1 MRGFLFAG
9 LLFSQALV
17 AAPQWPSRVFAP
29 YVDATAWPP
38 FPLTK
43 AADKAGV
50 LFFNLGF
57 IVAKTSTA
65 CIPSWGGYYGIGSYL
80 KAKIASLRG
89 QGGDVAISFG
99 GAAGTELAAAC
110 RDPATLARQYQAVI
124 DGYGLTRI
132 DFDVEG
138 ASVAD
143 RASVDR
149 RSQAIALLQKAA
161 RAAGRKLAVWFT
173 LPVLPTGLDANGLAV
188 VDSALVAGVRI
199 AGVNIMAM
207 DYGDAAAPNPDGQ
220 MGDYAIQAAGSLWQ
234 QLKDLYQ
241 AHGIA
246 RSDAQLWHQIGV
258 TPMIGRNDVLSEVFY
273 PADAGQLLDFAARRN
288 LGMLSFWS
296 ANRDQLCPGGAVGYV
311 EASCSSILQAPYA
324 FSGILKAFSR

>member
-1 MRGFLFAG
+1 
-9 LLFSQALV
+9 
-17 AAPQWPSRVFAP
+17 
-29 YVDATAWPP
+29 
-38 FPLTK
+38 
-43 AADKAGV
+43 
-50 LFFNLGF
+50 
-57 IVAKTSTA
+57 
-65 CIPSWGGYYGIGSYL
+65 
-80 KAKIASLRG
+80 
-89 QGGDVAISFG
+89 
-99 GAAGTELAAAC
+99 
-110 RDPATLARQYQAVI
+110 
-124 DGYGLTRI
+124 
-132 DFDVEG
+132 
-138 ASVAD
+138 
-143 RASVDR
+143 
-149 RSQAIALLQKAA
+149 LQKAA

-296 ANRDQLCPGGAVGYV
+296 ANRDQQCPGGAVG
-311 EASCSSILQAPYA
+311 
-324 FSGILKAFSR
+324 